1 MVSGASKLAY
11 WLGHYIGDVVF
22 QFIPCVV
29 SIIGIW
35 IFGIDVPKAWVL
47 FVINVFTN
55 SAFVYALSFLFEKD
69 DSGSLAVKMIFFV
82 FGLIAPI
89 VVSILQV
96 VNENTKKVGDIL
108 QWIGYPVP
116 IYSLSG
122 GYKAIANKDIIAL
135 VNKASIQYKPF
146 DK

>member
-1 MVSGASKLAY
+1 
-11 WLGHYIGDVVF
+11 
-22 QFIPCVV
+22 
-29 SIIGIW
+29 
-35 IFGIDVPKAWVL
+35 
-47 FVINVFTN
+47 
-55 SAFVYALSFLFEKD
+55 
-69 DSGSLAVKMIFFV
+69 MIFFL

-96 VNENTKKVGDIL
+96 VNESTKKVGDIL
-108 QWIGYPVP
+108 QWVGYPVP

-135 VNKASIQYKPF
+135 VNKASIQYSPF